1 MANPIASPKLNVLVF
16 AASLRTQSLNRKLA
30 TLAARTAEQ
39 YGATVDVASM
49 RDFDVPLYDGDVEVA
64 NGIPKGAQDFRSRL
78 QATDAPLPLLRPHS
92 HGVARVDGKRASING
107 ARPKTGPEDLCSARK
122 VSTPDWA
129 PFGSAQIQ
137 IGGAMDESSPIPN
150 PRFFSRLRRRHVVAS
165 LRTAE

>member
-1 MANPIASPKLNVLVF
+1 VDRQALAREDVDHVERAEVVAVIDTFVHEIHAPALF
-16 AASLRTQSLNRKLA
+16 AAVGSSGTTRKC
-30 TLAARTAEQ
+30 AAR
-39 YGATVDVASM
+39 S
-49 RDFDVPLYDGDVEVA
+49 
-64 NGIPKGAQDFRSRL
+64 FRFSL
-78 QATDAPLPLLRPHS
+78 